1 MIMSTQVH
9 ICMYT
14 HTWVPVGKCTIESAK
29 KGSILKIREDAREEK
44 LKKNNLYLFLSIAT

>member
-1 MIMSTQVH
+1 MIMSAQVH